1 MSNCL
6 WLHGL
11 QYAMLPC
18 PSLSPWVCS
27 DSCPLSWWCYLSS
40 SSSATSFSFC
50 LQSFP
55 VSGSFS
61 MSWLFASG
69 GQSMGASASVSVL
82 PMNIQD
88 WFPLG
93 DLLAVQGSLKSLF
106 QHHNLKVLIL
116 LHSAFFIVQLSYLHD
131 YWKNHI
137 FDYTDSRSIA
147 DSVLDYHNTS
157 NIAMNP
163 GFQGH
168 IQVCVHYIY
177 ILLCAQ

>member
-40 SSSATSFSFC
+40 SSSAASFSFC

-55 VSGSFS
+55 ASGSFS

-69 GQSMGASASVSVL
+69 GQSMGASASVWVL
-82 PMNIQD
+82 PVNIQD

-93 DLLAVQGSLKSLF
+93 DLLAVQGSVSQESIPAPQFEGIDSSALSLLYCPTLISYMTTGKTTF
-106 QHHNLKVLIL
+106 LTIQTLEVL
-116 LHSAFFIVQLSYLHD
+116 Q
-131 YWKNHI
+131 
-137 FDYTDSRSIA
+137 
-147 DSVLDYHNTS
+147 
-157 NIAMNP
+157 
-163 GFQGH
+163 
-168 IQVCVHYIY
+168 IQF
-177 ILLCAQ
+177 